1 MAKWFGATALAV
13 ASLVGASLA
22 VTSAFSVPASARAA
36 VSASVAAQQAQAAH
50 VSDVSARR
58 HHRPLFRD
66 VSRPAYSSYYGRP
79 YYYAPAPFFPIP
91 PFFGYGWEPY

>member
-1 MAKWFGATALAV
+1 MAKWFGATVLAV
-13 ASLVGASLA
+13 ASLVVTLA
-22 VTSAFSVPASARAA
+22 FGVPASARAA
-36 VSASVAAQQAQAAH
+36 VAAQQAQTAYAGDG
-50 VSDVSARR
+50 STRR
-58 HHRPLFRD
+58 HHQPLFRD